1 MASLG
6 RILTGIKNAETAGDT
21 AAVAELTKMYN
32 DREME
37 LYGNTSGS
45 NSDSSFFEDIT
56 SGFGAGAVGMA
67 ETAALGAAAF
77 YEEEEE
83 LKARAKIQSVAE
95 SFRPEGGDK
104 DSLTYGI
111 SSALGSI
118 AGIAAPAAIA
128 AYSAPAAA
136 ATAVGTGVAGLLGVG
151 AARGEASERARA
163 AGATEEERNKA
174 INSILVNAAGVAEAL
189 PMGRVFKSIDVPIL
203 NKFID
208 RLSPEAA
215 EGISGR
221 LKNAAITGGVEG
233 TQEVASEI
241 AQNLT
246 EQEYNALAETF
257 GGARESFTMGAAA
270 GAILDLFLGKRA
282 RGGATPDADP
292 QETVVAEEGTTI
304 EEETAR
310 DARNE
315 EQIDMFSAELDYAE
329 IADLERGEVG
339 PTEEDI
345 VRENERRA
353 GERIET
359 GATEQIDMLDQT
371 EYEDI
376 QAEEDAKIAGAQADA
391 DAETR
396 LRQESD
402 LESVAGRVEGRAVS
416 ESNARR
422 KSILQE
428 VIEANPT
435 TNYNTVKR
443 KFTEALSNEGLTDN
457 KANEREALTIQKA
470 VNFQKAEEG
479 TRLTAGVDRN
489 TDTFDMEAQIP
500 ERRGADRTG
509 EDSGFTTDPN
519 EAGSRDGLEGSSTNV
534 EGAGTLDDT
543 ASAVQTVD
551 ARMDAAVS
559 GAETTGRGKKGA
571 SASISPAAFARAEA
585 NKVDTSKIT
594 GTGKNGRITIGD
606 VNGAI
611 KAEVSGTS
619 VGKPRTL
626 AGAKV
631 KGLTPDTTALVEK
644 ITGKK
649 LITPKPDVDVDV
661 AAVDTSTQTESK
673 TSPVRTLNPK
683 TNKFKFKNSEQ
694 FINRHPALDQDRLK
708 LETLMGATLP
718 RQTRTDIEFTDA
730 AKEGQTQARTV
741 KRYLEQFDD
750 VDSALINAVSE
761 ASDPENKKYREPNEA
776 KEKEPSG
783 TLPVGKDPLAKN
795 LAGTGGNNAKAVLA
809 WAKDNLSAETN
820 TQLDSR
826 FKAAKER
833 AEVAKD
839 SRNARGTKA
848 AEDKLK
854 SDREARENA
863 ARAKRKADAEADIS
877 NDAKFKATDSKADLA
892 EQKLAAARKKELKGA
907 NKTAAVGKKS
917 DKKKVQSASEKRLA
931 LLTSTGKRLPSNPD
945 APNTGTAKK
954 TSKQQQK
961 EQLAVD
967 TAAFIVSGGKINYL
981 LEIDPKE
988 IAALNN
994 NLSGVVKELIK
1005 KGDLKGALQEV
1016 SKTSKNK
1023 RIKQVARALAANMG
1037 DTKIVMG
1044 EIDGDGVGLYNSN
1057 ANTITL
1063 DPNKGTTVHA
1073 LLHESTHAATVNIL
1087 NNKSH
1092 PLTKQLTKLYED
1104 TKGSLDTV
1112 YGAESLAEFVSEAF
1126 SNPAFQRRLAS
1137 INPKGSPISTLQRF
1151 FRAVTNYVRGLI
1163 GMETKPVGSALESVD
1178 AAIMAILAPSMESAG
1193 IGSLDATREGVVE
1206 VLSSMAVVQK
1216 TLKSGLVKPF
1226 VDSAVEYLGD
1236 AGVYGGGKEFFL
1248 KLTGSQALGDIAR
1261 RYGFGDV
1268 GIRLHAAYEKMRGDT
1283 QDADKKIKERLDSY
1297 DAWVKDAG
1305 REQAELLDNIVYSE
1319 EHGATIYQVDPTKQ
1333 RSDYKGKTDESG
1345 NDLEAVWVAQQEQ
1358 WKKLKPEG
1366 RAMFTEQRNEYKRL
1380 HKELVKVING
1390 EIDALEANIDPN
1402 DKEALK
1408 AFKDKQ
1414 VSLKKQINQK
1424 LLEAGELEVYFPLVR
1439 QGKYKLSFDSKVTNK
1454 ETGETKVESVFLMF
1468 DRKVDRD
1475 NMLADVKADSNTV
1488 GDPDAYN
1495 GDTKRSSFNN
1505 PPSGSFVSDVLAV
1518 VNAGIPKGKDS
1529 TATQEQIMRLFIESL
1544 PETSFAKSLQKRKG
1558 TLGYDKNVRGAMQ
1571 NKGYDLSAQIQKMKS
1586 AAIIRVLEKEV
1597 INIERPSNIDLG
1609 TFDKI
1614 KNELL
1619 VRSQFARTGA
1629 TNKTSEKYFQRAN
1642 QLAFIYTIGFN
1653 ASSALVNMSQIPL
1666 VVGPFL
1672 SAKFGYAETTM
1683 AMAKASKFVGA
1694 SKISI
1699 DEYYDI
1705 TDVENA
1711 DGSTTKDYTL
1721 KPSMEKKIR
1730 DGNPKEADADA
1741 AVAEYVR
1748 MIPLVKAA
1756 NARGQIYHSEIKD
1769 QLRANEGTS
1778 KNPALKM
1785 LDSVSTLSAVMFST
1799 AERFNRQTTLSMSYN
1814 LVLDK
1819 LDALHTSKE
1828 GRYYS
1833 AVDAKFIDVPSSSQA
1848 RMDFAAKE
1856 ALYLTQETNGGSVL
1870 ETAAGYSQQNIG
1882 RVALMYKSYGLQMYY
1897 SMLKAG
1903 KLAAENM
1910 FAKDAEGKQL
1920 RTMALKQVAGIHGS
1934 ALFFAGVQGVPL
1946 YGAVSMFFDLFL
1958 LDDEED
1964 DFDTAVRKHI
1974 GEGWYKGAVTELTGV
1989 DVAGRVRLTGLLLQE
2004 NRFNKDASL
2013 EENLAFYLGGPALST
2028 ANRLYRGVED
2038 LHSGDIGSV
2047 ERGIENLAPAGVT
2060 NAYRNTLGRY
2070 KRQGGIDTRRGDP
2083 IYDDMTGGD
2092 FAAYALGFPPS
2103 EYTFIQERTARNKG
2117 VEAAITTKRTRLT
2130 KQFYIANRMGDY
2142 EKMGELVDEMVEH
2155 NKRHP
2160 VEAITPTNIMTSFKA
2175 HMKTSANM
2183 HNGVTVSPLM
2193 KHAIMVSNMEYSQ

>member
-1 MASLG
+1 M
-6 RILTGIKNAETAGDT
+6 
-21 AAVAELTKMYN
+21 
-32 DREME
+32 
-37 LYGNTSGS
+37 
-45 NSDSSFFEDIT
+45 
-56 SGFGAGAVGMA
+56 
-67 ETAALGAAAF
+67 
-77 YEEEEE
+77 
-83 LKARAKIQSVAE
+83 
-95 SFRPEGGDK
+95 
-104 DSLTYGI
+104 
-111 SSALGSI
+111 
-118 AGIAAPAAIA
+118 
-128 AYSAPAAA
+128 
-136 ATAVGTGVAGLLGVG
+136 
-151 AARGEASERARA
+151 
-163 AGATEEERNKA
+163 
-174 INSILVNAAGVAEAL
+174 
-189 PMGRVFKSIDVPIL
+189 
-203 NKFID
+203 
-208 RLSPEAA
+208 
-215 EGISGR
+215 
-221 LKNAAITGGVEG
+221 
-233 TQEVASEI
+233 
-241 AQNLT
+241 
-246 EQEYNALAETF
+246 
-257 GGARESFTMGAAA
+257 
-270 GAILDLFLGKRA
+270 
-282 RGGATPDADP
+282 
-292 QETVVAEEGTTI
+292 
-304 EEETAR
+304 
-310 DARNE
+310 
-315 EQIDMFSAELDYAE
+315 
-329 IADLERGEVG
+329 
-339 PTEEDI
+339 
-345 VRENERRA
+345 
-353 GERIET
+353 
-359 GATEQIDMLDQT
+359 
-371 EYEDI
+371 
-376 QAEEDAKIAGAQADA
+376 
-391 DAETR
+391 
-396 LRQESD
+396 
-402 LESVAGRVEGRAVS
+402 
-416 ESNARR
+416 
-422 KSILQE
+422 
-428 VIEANPT
+428 
-435 TNYNTVKR
+435 
-443 KFTEALSNEGLTDN
+443 
-457 KANEREALTIQKA
+457 
-470 VNFQKAEEG
+470 
-479 TRLTAGVDRN
+479 
-489 TDTFDMEAQIP
+489 
-500 ERRGADRTG
+500 
-509 EDSGFTTDPN
+509 
-519 EAGSRDGLEGSSTNV
+519 
-534 EGAGTLDDT
+534 
-543 ASAVQTVD
+543 
-551 ARMDAAVS
+551 
-559 GAETTGRGKKGA
+559 
-571 SASISPAAFARAEA
+571 
-585 NKVDTSKIT
+585 
-594 GTGKNGRITIGD
+594 
-606 VNGAI
+606 
-611 KAEVSGTS
+611 
-619 VGKPRTL
+619 
-626 AGAKV
+626 
-631 KGLTPDTTALVEK
+631 
-644 ITGKK
+644 
-649 LITPKPDVDVDV
+649 
-661 AAVDTSTQTESK
+661 
-673 TSPVRTLNPK
+673 
-683 TNKFKFKNSEQ
+683 
-694 FINRHPALDQDRLK
+694 
-708 LETLMGATLP
+708 
-718 RQTRTDIEFTDA
+718 
-730 AKEGQTQARTV
+730 
-741 KRYLEQFDD
+741 
-750 VDSALINAVSE
+750 
-761 ASDPENKKYREPNEA
+761 
-776 KEKEPSG
+776 
-783 TLPVGKDPLAKN
+783 
-795 LAGTGGNNAKAVLA
+795 
-809 WAKDNLSAETN
+809 
-820 TQLDSR
+820 
-826 FKAAKER
+826 
-833 AEVAKD
+833 
-839 SRNARGTKA
+839 
-848 AEDKLK
+848 
-854 SDREARENA
+854 
-863 ARAKRKADAEADIS
+863 
-877 NDAKFKATDSKADLA
+877 
-892 EQKLAAARKKELKGA
+892 
-907 NKTAAVGKKS
+907 
-917 DKKKVQSASEKRLA
+917 
-931 LLTSTGKRLPSNPD
+931 
-945 APNTGTAKK
+945 
-954 TSKQQQK
+954 
-961 EQLAVD
+961 
-967 TAAFIVSGGKINYL
+967 
-981 LEIDPKE
+981 
-988 IAALNN
+988 
-994 NLSGVVKELIK
+994 
-1005 KGDLKGALQEV
+1005 

-1946 YGAVSMFFDLFL
+1946 YGAVSMIADLFF

-1964 DFDTAVRKHI
+1964 DFDTAVRKNL